1 MHPIFNLHLHSHTIN
16 TARSPAEKE
25 KHLTAAISALV
36 ETKDPILLN
45 SFAHA
50 RALTLRADARLD
62 MKPANIEGAIT
73 DATLASEIKP
83 NERKVWRVLAS
94 AHEAEGNIK
103 EAINALGEL
112 AVVDASFSTKAKK
125 EIKRLASL

>member
-1 MHPIFNLHLHSHTIN
+1 
-16 TARSPAEKE
+16 
-25 KHLTAAISALV
+25 
-36 ETKDPILLN
+36 
-45 SFAHA
+45 
-50 RALTLRADARLD
+50 

-83 NERKVWRVLAS
+83 NERKAWRVLAS